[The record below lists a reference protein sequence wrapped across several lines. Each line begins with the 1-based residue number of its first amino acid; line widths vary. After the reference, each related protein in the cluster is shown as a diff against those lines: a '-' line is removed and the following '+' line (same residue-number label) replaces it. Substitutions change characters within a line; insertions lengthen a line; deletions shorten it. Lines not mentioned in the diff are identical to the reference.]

1 MTGKE
6 PAGPKVVTYTHT
18 SGRTVRAA
26 VGSPLAARFAA
37 DESWS
42 EVSREGT
49 PTPLPKARK
58 GTKATPDEG

>member
-6 PAGPKVVTYTHT
+6 PAGPQAVTFQHT
-18 SGRTVRAA
+18 SGKRTRAA
-26 VGSPLAARFAA
+26 VGSPLAARFEA
-37 DESWS
+37 DESWT

-58 GTKATPDEG
+58 GTKATPDKG